1 MKPGGAVSTIK
12 TSPKETPR
20 VGSLRGEHPRL
31 GAPSEEGFVTLASPL
46 SRAEGEAAGGAR
58 PGAG

>member
-12 TSPKETPR
+12 TEPEGDPQGGESERERPR
-20 VGSLRGEHPRL
+20 P

-58 PGAG
+58 PGAE